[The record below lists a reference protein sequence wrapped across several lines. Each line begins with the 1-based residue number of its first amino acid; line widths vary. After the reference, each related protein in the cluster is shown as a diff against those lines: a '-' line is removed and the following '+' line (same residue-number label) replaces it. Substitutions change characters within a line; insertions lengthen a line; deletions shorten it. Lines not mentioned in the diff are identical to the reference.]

1 MDAKANLILKHYKLL
16 IEARQFDEF
25 DILGFLIFIRSY
37 IPSGKY
43 QYIREFSDLIAHRR
57 RDKGVVMGCIKNAI
71 RNSYALRR
79 DGKKVNGY
87 SGMNYSTWEKQWKSL
102 GKDLGIDLDS
112 NVIIQEMSV
121 CIFSLAQFS
130 RYSDGEVSGKV
141 LLCHSEEK
149 ELGLCTVEDNPDAP
163 YVCFATCGPFE
174 NLKLSSGGLIRE
186 PVETF
191 RDNESGILHLG
202 ISNNLII

>member
-1 MDAKANLILKHYKLL
+1 MDAKANLILKHYKQL
-16 IEARQFDEF
+16 IETRRFDEF
-25 DILGFLIFIRSY
+25 DILGFLIFIRGY
-37 IPSGKY
+37 IPKGKY

-57 RDKGVVMGCIKNAI
+57 RDEGVIMDCVKNAI
-71 RNSYALRR
+71 KNSYALRR
-79 DGKKVNGY
+79 DGKRVKGY
-87 SGMNYSTWEKQWKSL
+87 SGMNYVTWKKQWKSL

-121 CIFSLAQFS
+121 CIFSLAHFS

-174 NLKLSSGGLIRE
+174 NMKKSPGGIIRE
-186 PVETF
+186 PIETF

-202 ISNNLII
+202 IANNLII